1 MIGWF
6 RALVIVGSDTAL
18 SLDSDRRS
26 SFKAGAWLSY
36 FDTLACNQER
46 TRGPRKLVVRGRV
59 GWSKGSW
66 AGRSRHGAYL

>member
-6 RALVIVGSDTAL
+6 IALVIVGSDTAL
-18 SLDSDRRS
+18 SLNSDRRS
-26 SFKAGAWLSY
+26 SFKTGVWDLTA
-36 FDTLACNQER
+36 DTLACNQER
-46 TRGPRKLVVRGRV
+46 TRGPRKLVMRGRL